1 MTYRAWQ
8 VNQPDETTAARLAAA
23 IGAPLLLARIL
34 VARGI
39 TTPQAA
45 MEFLAEDAPL
55 SDPFLLK
62 DMDKAVD
69 RILRAID
76 AEEPIVIFGDYDV
89 DGVTATALLY
99 SHLRGMGANVRCKLP
114 NREEDGYGL
123 TNAILDGLAEKGYK
137 VVITVD
143 NGITAVPEAAHAK
156 ELGIDLVIT
165 DHHLPG
171 ESLPD
176 AVAVVNPSR
185 ADDESPCKTLSG
197 AGVAFK
203 LCAALDGCEPEA
215 LLEFCGDL
223 AAIGTVADVMVL
235 KEENRTIV
243 KHGLQ
248 VLQHSER
255 PGLLALLEACGLGDK
270 TVTSENISF
279 AIAPK
284 LNAAGRM
291 DSAVTSLQLL
301 LCEDDQR
308 AEQLTE
314 QLVANNV
321 ARQEAEQQIMAEAEA
336 QLAAEPDRQNDR
348 VIVVWGEN
356 YHQGVIGIVASRLVE
371 RYGKPVIV
379 ISVQNGEGK
388 GSGRS
393 VPGFHLHKAISA
405 CGSLLMRYGGHALAA
420 GLSVKAE
427 NIEPLRKALNEFAAK
442 EYPVL
447 ELPPLQLDVA
457 VQLDRLDVSDVQGL
471 DYLSPCG
478 NGNPAPLFLLQDALV
493 EGVYPVGDGRHC
505 RLRLRQGNS
514 SFYAAYFG
522 ITMGQLPYQ
531 IGDRVDAAITLS
543 VYEGKNGP
551 QISGRIKE
559 LRPAGLS
566 AVVAKQAAL
575 FDAFCHGAELLPQDR
590 QMLLPQRSHVVT
602 LYRMIQEGSVWA
614 QDLQPV
620 FAKIGPELT
629 GKTLVGLMA
638 LTQLG
643 LVEICETGD
652 AKKYAPV
659 AVAEKKDI
667 FSAPILKALE
677 G

>member
-8 VNQPDETTAARLAAA
+8 VNQPDEAVAARLAAA

-34 VARGI
+34 TARGM

-45 MEFLAEDAPL
+45 MEFLAQDAPL
-55 SDPFLLK
+55 SDPFLMK
-62 DMDKAVD
+62 DMDKAVN
-69 RILRAID
+69 RILQAID
-76 AEEPIVIFGDYDV
+76 TEEPIVIFGDYDV

-123 TNAILDGLAEKGYK
+123 TNAILEGLAEKGYK
-137 VVITVD
+137 LIITVD
-143 NGITAVPEAAHAK
+143 NGITAVPEAARAK

-171 ESLPD
+171 EVLPD
-176 AVAVVNPSR
+176 AVAVVDPAR

-215 LLEFCGDL
+215 LLDFCGDL
-223 AAIGTVADVMVL
+223 AAVGTVADVMVL
-235 KEENRTIV
+235 KGENRTIV

-248 VLQHSER
+248 AMQHSER

-270 TVTSENISF
+270 PVTSESISF

-291 DSAVTSLQLL
+291 DSAVTALQLL
-301 LCEDDQR
+301 LCEDYER

-314 QLVANNV
+314 QLVANNQ
-321 ARQEAEQQIMAEAEA
+321 ARQEAEQEIMAEAEA
-336 QLAAEPDRQNDR
+336 QLTADPARQNDR
-348 VIVVWGEN
+348 VILVWGEN

-379 ISVQNGEGK
+379 ISLQNGEGK

-393 VPGFHLHKAISA
+393 VPGFNLHKAICA
-405 CGSLLMRYGGHALAA
+405 CGNLLMRYGGHALAA
-420 GLSVKAE
+420 GLSIQQE
-427 NIEPLRKALNEFAAK
+427 NIEALRVALNEFAAK

-447 ELPPLQLDVA
+447 ECPPLELDVA
-457 VQLDRLDVSDVQGL
+457 VQLDRLSVTEVQGL
-471 DYLSPCG
+471 DYLAPCG
-478 NGNPAPLFLLQDALV
+478 NGNPAPLFLLQDAMV
-493 EGVYPVGDGRHC
+493 EGVYPVSDGRHC
-505 RLRLRQGNS
+505 RLRLRQGAS

-522 ITMGQLPYQ
+522 ISVNELPYQ

-543 VYEGKNGP
+543 VYESKNGP
-551 QISGRIKE
+551 QLSGRIKE
-559 LRPAGLS
+559 LRPAGLPDT
-566 AVVAKQAAL
+566 VAKQAAI
-575 FDAFCHGAELLPQDR
+575 FDAFCHGMQLSPQNR
-590 QMLLPQRSHVVT
+590 TMLLPQRSHIVAI
-602 LYRMIQEGSVWA
+602 YRMIQEGTVWA

-620 FAKIGPELT
+620 FAKLGAEHT

-643 LVEICETGD
+643 LVEVCETGG
-652 AKKYAPV
+652 AKKYAPIP
-659 AVAEKKDI
+659 VAEKKDL

>member
-8 VNQPDETTAARLAAA
+8 VNQPDEAVAARLAAA

-34 VARGI
+34 TARGM

-45 MEFLAEDAPL
+45 MEFLAQDAPL
-55 SDPFLLK
+55 SDPFLMK
-62 DMDKAVD
+62 DMDKAVN
-69 RILRAID
+69 RILQAID
-76 AEEPIVIFGDYDV
+76 TEEPIVIFGDSDV

-123 TNAILDGLAEKGYK
+123 TNAILEGLAEKGYK
-137 VVITVD
+137 LIITVD
-143 NGITAVPEAAHAK
+143 NGITAVPEAARAK

-171 ESLPD
+171 EVLPD
-176 AVAVVNPSR
+176 AVAVVDPAR

-215 LLEFCGDL
+215 LLDFCGDL
-223 AAIGTVADVMVL
+223 AAVGTVADVMVL
-235 KEENRTIV
+235 KGENRTIV

-248 VLQHSER
+248 AMQHSER

-270 TVTSENISF
+270 PVTSESISF

-291 DSAVTSLQLL
+291 DSAVTALQLL
-301 LCEDDQR
+301 LCEDYER

-314 QLVANNV
+314 QLVANNQ
-321 ARQEAEQQIMAEAEA
+321 ARQEAEQEIMAEAEA
-336 QLAAEPDRQNDR
+336 QLTADPARQNDR
-348 VIVVWGEN
+348 VILVWGEN

-379 ISVQNGEGK
+379 ISLQNGEGK

-393 VPGFHLHKAISA
+393 VPGFNLHKAICA
-405 CGSLLMRYGGHALAA
+405 CGNLLMRYGGHALAA
-420 GLSVKAE
+420 GLSIQQE
-427 NIEPLRKALNEFAAK
+427 NIEALRVALNEFAAK

-447 ELPPLQLDVA
+447 ECPPLELDVA
-457 VQLDRLDVSDVQGL
+457 VQLDRLSVTEVQGL
-471 DYLSPCG
+471 DYLAPCG
-478 NGNPAPLFLLQDALV
+478 NGNPAPLFLLQDAMV
-493 EGVYPVGDGRHC
+493 EGVYPVSDGRHC
-505 RLRLRQGNS
+505 RLRLRQGAS

-522 ITMGQLPYQ
+522 ISVNELPYQ

-551 QISGRIKE
+551 QLSGRIKE
-559 LRPAGLS
+559 LRPAGLPDT
-566 AVVAKQAAL
+566 VAKQAAI
-575 FDAFCHGAELLPQDR
+575 FDAFCHGMQLSPQNR
-590 QMLLPQRSHVVT
+590 TMLLPQRSHIVAI
-602 LYRMIQEGSVWA
+602 YRMIQEGTVWA

-620 FAKIGPELT
+620 FAKLGAEHT

-643 LVEICETGD
+643 LVEVCETGG
-652 AKKYAPV
+652 AKKYAPIP
-659 AVAEKKDI
+659 VAEKKDL

>member
-8 VNQPDETTAARLAAA
+8 VNQPDEAVAARLAAA

-34 VARGI
+34 TARGM

-45 MEFLAEDAPL
+45 MEFLAQDAPL
-55 SDPFLLK
+55 SDPFLMK
-62 DMDKAVD
+62 DMDKAVN
-69 RILRAID
+69 RILQAID
-76 AEEPIVIFGDYDV
+76 TEEPIVIFGDYDV

-123 TNAILDGLAEKGYK
+123 TNAILEGLAEKGYK
-137 VVITVD
+137 LIITVD
-143 NGITAVPEAAHAK
+143 NGITAVPEAARAK

-171 ESLPD
+171 EVLPD
-176 AVAVVNPSR
+176 AVAVVDPAR

-215 LLEFCGDL
+215 LLDFCGDL
-223 AAIGTVADVMVL
+223 AAVGTVADVMVL
-235 KEENRTIV
+235 KGENRTIV

-248 VLQHSER
+248 AMQHSER
-255 PGLLALLEACGLGDK
+255 PGLLALLEACGLEDK
-270 TVTSENISF
+270 PITSESISF

-291 DSAVTSLQLL
+291 DSAVTALQLL
-301 LCEDDQR
+301 LCEDYER

-314 QLVANNV
+314 QLVANNQ
-321 ARQEAEQQIMAEAEA
+321 ARQEAEQEIMAEVEA
-336 QLAAEPDRQNDR
+336 QLTADPARQNDR
-348 VIVVWGEN
+348 VILVWGEN

-379 ISVQNGEGK
+379 ISLQNGEGK

-393 VPGFHLHKAISA
+393 VPGFNLHKAICA
-405 CGSLLMRYGGHALAA
+405 CGNLLMRYGGHALAA
-420 GLSVKAE
+420 GLSIQQE
-427 NIEPLRKALNEFAAK
+427 NIEALRVALNEFAAK

-447 ELPPLQLDVA
+447 ECPPLELDVA
-457 VQLDRLDVSDVQGL
+457 VQLDRLSVTEVQGL
-471 DYLSPCG
+471 DYLAPCG
-478 NGNPAPLFLLQDALV
+478 NGNPAPLFLLQDAMV
-493 EGVYPVGDGRHC
+493 EGVYPVSDGRHC
-505 RLRLRQGNS
+505 RLRLRQGAS

-522 ITMGQLPYQ
+522 ISVNELPYQ

-551 QISGRIKE
+551 QLSGRIKE
-559 LRPAGLS
+559 LRPAGLPDI
-566 AVVAKQAAL
+566 VAKQAAI
-575 FDAFCHGAELLPQDR
+575 FDAFCHGMQLSPQNR
-590 QMLLPQRSHVVT
+590 AMLLPQRSHMVAI
-602 LYRMIQEGSVWA
+602 YRMIQEGTVWA

-620 FAKIGPELT
+620 FAKLGAEHT

-643 LVEICETGD
+643 LVEVCETGG
-652 AKKYAPV
+652 AKKYAPIP
-659 AVAEKKDI
+659 VAEKKDL

>member
-8 VNQPDETTAARLAAA
+8 VNQPDEAVAARLAAA

-34 VARGI
+34 TARGM

-45 MEFLAEDAPL
+45 MEFLAQDAPL
-55 SDPFLLK
+55 SDPFLMK
-62 DMDKAVD
+62 DMDKAVN
-69 RILRAID
+69 RILQAID
-76 AEEPIVIFGDYDV
+76 TEEPIVIFGDYDV

-123 TNAILDGLAEKGYK
+123 TNAILEGLAEKGYK
-137 VVITVD
+137 LIITVD
-143 NGITAVPEAAHAK
+143 NGITAVPEAARAK

-171 ESLPD
+171 EVLPD
-176 AVAVVNPSR
+176 AVAVVDPAR

-215 LLEFCGDL
+215 LLDFCGDL
-223 AAIGTVADVMVL
+223 AAVGTVADVMVL
-235 KEENRTIV
+235 KGENRTIV

-248 VLQHSER
+248 AMQHSER

-270 TVTSENISF
+270 PVTSESISF

-291 DSAVTSLQLL
+291 DSAVTALQLL
-301 LCEDDQR
+301 LCEDYER

-314 QLVANNV
+314 QLVANNQ
-321 ARQEAEQQIMAEAEA
+321 ARQEAEQEIMAEAEA
-336 QLAAEPDRQNDR
+336 QLTADPARQNDR
-348 VIVVWGEN
+348 VILVWGEN

-379 ISVQNGEGK
+379 ISLQNGEGK

-393 VPGFHLHKAISA
+393 VPGFNLHKAICA
-405 CGSLLMRYGGHALAA
+405 CGNLLMRYGGHALAA
-420 GLSVKAE
+420 GLSIQQE
-427 NIEPLRKALNEFAAK
+427 NIEALRVALNEFAAK

-447 ELPPLQLDVA
+447 ECPPLELDVA
-457 VQLDRLDVSDVQGL
+457 VQLDRLSVTEVQGL
-471 DYLSPCG
+471 DYLAPCG
-478 NGNPAPLFLLQDALV
+478 NGNPAPLFLLQDAMV
-493 EGVYPVGDGRHC
+493 EGVYPVSDGRHC
-505 RLRLRQGNS
+505 RLRLRQGAS

-522 ITMGQLPYQ
+522 ISVNELPYQ

-551 QISGRIKE
+551 QLSGRIKE
-559 LRPAGLS
+559 LRPAGLPDT
-566 AVVAKQAAL
+566 VAKQAAI
-575 FDAFCHGAELLPQDR
+575 FDAFCHGMQLSPQNR
-590 QMLLPQRSHVVT
+590 AMLLPQRSHIVAI
-602 LYRMIQEGSVWA
+602 YRMIQEGTVWA

-620 FAKIGPELT
+620 FAKLGAEHT

-643 LVEICETGD
+643 LVEVCETGG
-652 AKKYAPV
+652 AKKYAPIP
-659 AVAEKKDI
+659 VAEKKDL